1 MERRILGKTGLQVS
15 PLGFGGAPVG
25 FLETEQKA
33 VATILNELLDQ
44 GVNLIDTAARYDG
57 SEEMIGKTISHRRD
71 DYVLVSKC
79 GHAMDGVKGAAWS
92 EDVILNTVD
101 RALRRL
107 QTDHL
112 DVMLLHTCDFETL
125 QRGEAVG
132 ALIKAQKTGKIRF
145 LGFAGDNASASYAA
159 GLEDISVIET
169 SINICDQANI
179 DHVLPVCRENNV
191 GVLSKR
197 SIANAA
203 WKGAANQEGMYINYA
218 ENYAQRLAKM
228 GLAPQDLGFG
238 TNDWP
243 EIALRFTLSQPGLD
257 CAIVGTTKASSLATN
272 LEAAEKGPLPDDA
285 MKKIRAA
292 FQLAESASGE
302 NWSGL
307 Q

>member
-1 MERRILGKTGLQVS
+1 MERRTFGKTGLQIS

-57 SEEMIGKTISHRRD
+57 SEEMIGNTISRRRD

-92 EDVILNTVD
+92 EEVILNTVD

-107 QTDHL
+107 QTDFL
-112 DVMLLHTCDFETL
+112 DVMLLHTCDFATL
-125 QRGEAVG
+125 KRGDAVG
-132 ALIKAQKTGKIRF
+132 ALVKAQEAGKIRF
-145 LGFAGDNASASYAA
+145 LGFAGDNESAAYAA
-159 GLEDISVIET
+159 GLETISVIET

-179 DHVLPVCRENNV
+179 DYVLPICRENNV

-218 ENYAQRLAKM
+218 ENYAQRLEKM
-228 GLAPQDLGFG
+228 GLTPQDLGFDADG
-238 TNDWP
+238 WP
-243 EIALRFTLSQPGLD
+243 EIALRFTLSQPGLH
-257 CAIVGTTKASSLATN
+257 CAIVGTTKASSVATN
-272 LEAAEKGPLPDDA
+272 LEAASKGPLPDETS
-285 MKKIRAA
+285 KKIRDA
-292 FQLAESASGE
+292 FRLAENNSEE
-302 NWSGL
+302 NWPGL

>member
-1 MERRILGKTGLQVS
+1 MERRTFGKTGLQIS

-25 FLETEQKA
+25 FLETEQEA
-33 VATILNELLDQ
+33 VAAILNELLDQ

-57 SEEMIGKTISHRRD
+57 SEEMIGKTISRRRD

-92 EDVILNTVD
+92 EEVILNTVD

-107 QTDHL
+107 QTDFL
-112 DVMLLHTCDFETL
+112 DVMLLHTCDFATL
-125 QRGEAVG
+125 KRGEAVG
-132 ALIKAQKTGKIRF
+132 ALVKAQEAGKIRF
-145 LGFAGDNASASYAA
+145 LGFAGDNESAAYAA
-159 GLEDISVIET
+159 GLETISVIET

-179 DHVLPVCRENNV
+179 DYVLPICRENNV

-218 ENYAQRLAKM
+218 ENYAQRLEKM
-228 GLAPQDLGFG
+228 GLTPQDLGFDADG
-238 TNDWP
+238 WP
-243 EIALRFTLSQPGLD
+243 EIALRFTLSQPGLH
-257 CAIVGTTKASSLATN
+257 CAIVGTTKASSVTTN
-272 LEAAEKGPLPDDA
+272 LEAARKGPLPDETS
-285 MKKIRAA
+285 KKIRDA
-292 FQLAESASGE
+292 FRLAENNSEE
-302 NWSGL
+302 NWPGL

>member
-1 MERRILGKTGLQVS
+1 MERRTFGKTGLQIS

-25 FLETEQKA
+25 FLETEQEA
-33 VATILNELLDQ
+33 VAAILSELLDQ

-57 SEEMIGKTISHRRD
+57 SEEMIGKTISRRRD

-92 EDVILNTVD
+92 EEVILNTVD

-107 QTDHL
+107 QTDFL

-125 QRGEAVG
+125 KRGEAVG
-132 ALIKAQKTGKIRF
+132 ALVKAQEAGKIRF
-145 LGFAGDNASASYAA
+145 LGFAGDNESAAYAA
-159 GLEDISVIET
+159 GLEAISVIET

-179 DHVLPVCRENNV
+179 DYVLPICRENNV

-218 ENYAQRLAKM
+218 ENYAQRLEKM
-228 GLAPQDLGFG
+228 GLTPQDLGFDADG
-238 TNDWP
+238 WP
-243 EIALRFTLSQPGLD
+243 EIALRFTLSQPGLH
-257 CAIVGTTKASSLATN
+257 CAIVGTTKASSVATN
-272 LEAAEKGPLPDDA
+272 LEAASKGPLPDETS
-285 MKKIRAA
+285 KKIRDA
-292 FQLAESASGE
+292 FRLAENNSEE
-302 NWSGL
+302 NWPGL

>member
-1 MERRILGKTGLQVS
+1 MERGILGKTGLQVS

-92 EDVILNTVD
+92 EEVIVNTVD

-107 QTDHL
+107 QTDFL
-112 DVMLLHTCDFETL
+112 DVMLLHTCDFATL
-125 QRGEAVG
+125 KRGEAVG
-132 ALIKAQKTGKIRF
+132 ALVKAQEAGKIRF
-145 LGFAGDNASASYAA
+145 LGFAGDNESAAYAA
-159 GLEDISVIET
+159 GLEAISVIET

-179 DHVLPVCRENNV
+179 DYVLPICRENNV

-218 ENYAQRLAKM
+218 ENYAQRLEKM
-228 GLAPQDLGFG
+228 GLTPKDLGFDADG
-238 TNDWP
+238 WP
-243 EIALRFTLSQPGLD
+243 EIALRFTLSQPGLH
-257 CAIVGTTKASSLATN
+257 CAIVGTTKASSVATN
-272 LEAAEKGPLPDDA
+272 LEAASKGPLPDETS
-285 MKKIRAA
+285 KKIRDA
-292 FQLAESASGE
+292 FRLAENSSEE
-302 NWSGL
+302 NWPGL

>member
-1 MERRILGKTGLQVS
+1 MERRTFGKTGLQIS

-25 FLETEQKA
+25 FLETEQEA
-33 VATILNELLDQ
+33 VAAILNELLDQ

-57 SEEMIGKTISHRRD
+57 SEEMIGKTISRRRD

-92 EDVILNTVD
+92 EEVILNTVD

-107 QTDHL
+107 QTDFL
-112 DVMLLHTCDFETL
+112 DVMLLHTCDFATL
-125 QRGEAVG
+125 KRGEAVG
-132 ALIKAQKTGKIRF
+132 ALVKAQEAGKIRF
-145 LGFAGDNASASYAA
+145 LGFAGDNESAAYAA
-159 GLEDISVIET
+159 GLETISVIET

-179 DHVLPVCRENNV
+179 NYVLPICRENNV

-218 ENYAQRLAKM
+218 ENYAQRLEKM
-228 GLAPQDLGFG
+228 GLTPQALGFDADG
-238 TNDWP
+238 WP
-243 EIALRFTLSQPGLD
+243 EIALRFTLSQPGLH
-257 CAIVGTTKASSLATN
+257 CAIVGTTKASSVATN
-272 LEAAEKGPLPDDA
+272 LEAASKGPLPDETSKRIRDA
-285 MKKIRAA
+285 YR
-292 FQLAESASGE
+292 LAENSSEE
-302 NWSGL
+302 NWLGL

>member
-1 MERRILGKTGLQVS
+1 MERRTFGKTGLQIS

-25 FLETEQKA
+25 FLETEQEA
-33 VATILNELLDQ
+33 VAAILSELLDQ

-57 SEEMIGKTISHRRD
+57 SEEMIGKTISRRRD

-92 EDVILNTVD
+92 EEVILNTVD

-107 QTDHL
+107 QTDFL
-112 DVMLLHTCDFETL
+112 DVMLLHTCDFATL
-125 QRGEAVG
+125 KRGEAVG
-132 ALIKAQKTGKIRF
+132 ALVKAQEAGKIRF
-145 LGFAGDNASASYAA
+145 LGFAGDNESAAYAA
-159 GLEDISVIET
+159 GLEAISVIET

-179 DHVLPVCRENNV
+179 DYVLPICRENNV

-218 ENYAQRLAKM
+218 ENYAQRLEKM
-228 GLAPQDLGFG
+228 GLTPQDLGFDADG
-238 TNDWP
+238 WP
-243 EIALRFTLSQPGLD
+243 EIALRFTLSQPGLH
-257 CAIVGTTKASSLATN
+257 CAIVGTTKASSVATN
-272 LEAAEKGPLPDDA
+272 LEAASKGPLPDETS
-285 MKKIRAA
+285 KKIRDA
-292 FQLAESASGE
+292 FRLAENNSEE
-302 NWSGL
+302 NWPGL